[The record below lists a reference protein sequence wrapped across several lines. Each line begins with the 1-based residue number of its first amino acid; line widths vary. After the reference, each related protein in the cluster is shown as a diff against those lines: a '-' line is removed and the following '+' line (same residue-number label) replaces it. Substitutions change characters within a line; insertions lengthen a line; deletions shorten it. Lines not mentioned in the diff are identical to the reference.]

1 MPGAELMMV
10 VDLERNDLSR
20 VCLPGTVQVTRLRA
34 LESYSNVHQLVS
46 TITGTLRPGLRVV
59 DLLKASFPGG
69 SITGVPKIRAMEIIG
84 ELEPARRGVYTGS
97 IGYVSFDGDADLNM
111 AIRTAWTGGGKL
123 LFQVGGAVTAESDP
137 EGEYEET
144 LHRAGPHS
152 SM

>member
-1 MPGAELMMV
+1 MV

-34 LESYSNVHQLVS
+34 LESYSNVHHLVS